1 MISEND
7 ILLTKETFFFEST
20 KYFNVFFIKSIKNKL
35 EVLGILGF
43 LGVLGI
49 LWRLGE
55 LGFLDKKDARAFLP
69 EHPDILSLQMKDL
82 LRPIT

>member
-7 ILLTKETFFFEST
+7 ILLTKETFFFDST

-35 EVLGILGF
+35 E
-43 LGVLGI
+43 VLGI